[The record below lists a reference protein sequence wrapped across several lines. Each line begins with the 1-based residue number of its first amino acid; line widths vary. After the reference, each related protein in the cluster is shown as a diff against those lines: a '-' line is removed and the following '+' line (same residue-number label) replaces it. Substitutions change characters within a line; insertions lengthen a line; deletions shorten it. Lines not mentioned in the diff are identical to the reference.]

1 MKKKNIFVKLLG
13 AFLVPIVMMIVLGV
27 VSYETASKSTMEK
40 YEQSASS
47 TVVSVAEYMKLLTQT
62 VESGTTELLTSE
74 QVKNYFGLNAGSK
87 DKNKEATSYNEMKDL
102 ILKQTSST
110 KYTANVHEFAQLG
123 RPVSSTTKDSPT
135 KVAFPDGAYDEFLK
149 REGAVFEDSTVK
161 SIWMGTHPYIDETTG
176 ITTDNYAFSFV
187 KRFTTGKGFLT
198 VDIKMD
204 TVAEVLGKMDF
215 GKGSSA
221 SIVTAD
227 GREINIQNGEVTDT
241 QLYQGLDLTPA
252 EGKDSVSEYVAVGGR
267 KYLLLAAPV
276 GETEMTVCALI
287 PEASILEEAAGLRN
301 TTVIFVLI
309 ASVVAIMIGIILSS
323 DIRKTLNAISKCM
336 QVASEGDLLV
346 QIPTKKRKDE
356 FGLVSKSIGKML
368 GGVKELLWQ
377 VQKFGGEVDTSAG
390 QVAETTSQILSSMEE
405 VNSALGSVEADV
417 ATQAQDAEDGYQMMA
432 AFGDKINHLNETVDS
447 MGSMMQSTIGSIQ
460 RGTTMVDELKRTATA
475 TGEITRE
482 LVDNV
487 ENVNEQSTAI
497 ARIIET
503 ISDIAEETNLL
514 SLNASIEAARA
525 GESGRGFA
533 VVAQS
538 IGKLAAQSMA
548 AGSEI
553 TGIVA
558 SIEEATRTAAESA
571 GQTEKNVDYQMKAL
585 EETVSVFHEINDTV
599 QALVSNLQGITS
611 GMTELVGDKDDV
623 LKKIQAVSQASES
636 ASAAT
641 TEVTASISEQVE
653 FLKGLTKDA
662 ESLQM
667 QTRELEAAMSKFKI

>member
-74 QVKNYFGLNAGSK
+74 QVKNYFGMNAGSK

-187 KRFTTGKGFLT
+187 KRFTTGKGFLS

-204 TVAEVLGKMDF
+204 TVTEVLGKMDF

-227 GREINIQNGEVTDT
+227 GREINIQNGEVTDAK
-241 QLYQGLDLTPA
+241 LYQGLDLTPA

-287 PEASILEEAAGLRN
+287 PEASILEEASGLRN

-323 DIRKTLNAISKCM
+323 DIRKTLNTISKCM

-662 ESLQM
+662 ENLQM

>member
-40 YEQSASS
+40 YEQSAGS

-74 QVKNYFGLNAGSK
+74 QVKNYFGMNAGSK

-227 GREINIQNGEVTDT
+227 GREINIQNGEVTDAE
-241 QLYQGLDLTPA
+241 LYQGLDLTPA
-252 EGKDSVSEYVAVGGR
+252 EGKDSVSEYVDVGGR

-287 PEASILEEAAGLRN
+287 PEASILEEASGLRN

-323 DIRKTLNAISKCM
+323 DIRKTLNTISKCM

-405 VNSALGSVEADV
+405 VNSALGSVETDV

-432 AFGDKINHLNETVDS
+432 AFGDKINHMNETVDS

-475 TGEITRE
+475 TGKITRE

-662 ESLQM
+662 ENLQM

>member
-1 MKKKNIFVKLLG
+1 M
-13 AFLVPIVMMIVLGV
+13 
-27 VSYETASKSTMEK
+27 
-40 YEQSASS
+40 
-47 TVVSVAEYMKLLTQT
+47 
-62 VESGTTELLTSE
+62 
-74 QVKNYFGLNAGSK
+74 
-87 DKNKEATSYNEMKDL
+87 
-102 ILKQTSST
+102 
-110 KYTANVHEFAQLG
+110 
-123 RPVSSTTKDSPT
+123 
-135 KVAFPDGAYDEFLK
+135 AFPDGAYDEFLK

-176 ITTDNYAFSFV
+176 ITTDDYAFSFV

-204 TVAEVLGKMDF
+204 TVTEVLGKMDF

-227 GREINIQNGEVTDT
+227 GREINIQNGEVTDAE
-241 QLYQGLDLTPA
+241 LYQGLDLTPA

-287 PEASILEEAAGLRN
+287 PEASILEEASGLRN

-323 DIRKTLNAISKCM
+323 DIRKTLNTISRCM

-432 AFGDKINHLNETVDS
+432 AFGDKINHMNETVDS

-475 TGEITRE
+475 TGKITRE

-538 IGKLAAQSMA
+538 IGKLAAQSMT

-623 LKKIQAVSQASES
+623 LKKIQAVSQRCNNR
-636 ASAAT
+636 
-641 TEVTASISEQVE
+641 
-653 FLKGLTKDA
+653 GN
-662 ESLQM
+662 
-667 QTRELEAAMSKFKI
+667 SKHF

>member
-149 REGAVFEDSTVK
+149 REGAAFEDSTVK

-227 GREINIQNGEVTDT
+227 GREINIQNGEVTDAK
-241 QLYQGLDLTPA
+241 LYQGLDLTPA
-252 EGKDSVSEYVAVGGR
+252 EGKDSVSEYVTVGGR

>member
-40 YEQSASS
+40 YEQSAGS

-62 VESGTTELLTSE
+62 VESGTTELLTSD

-176 ITTDNYAFSFV
+176 ITTDDYAFSFV

-204 TVAEVLGKMDF
+204 TVTEVLGKMDF

-227 GREINIQNGEVTDT
+227 GREINIQNGEVTDAE
-241 QLYQGLDLTPA
+241 LYQGLDLTPA
-252 EGKDSVSEYVAVGGR
+252 EGKDSVSEYVDVGGR

-323 DIRKTLNAISKCM
+323 DIRKTLNTISRCM

-432 AFGDKINHLNETVDS
+432 AFGDKINHMNETVDS

-475 TGEITRE
+475 TGKITRE

-538 IGKLAAQSMA
+538 IGKLAAQSMT

-662 ESLQM
+662 ENLQM

>member
-74 QVKNYFGLNAGSK
+74 QVKNYFGMNAGSK

-149 REGAVFEDSTVK
+149 REGVVFEDSTVK

-187 KRFTTGKGFLT
+187 KRFTTGKGFLS

-227 GREINIQNGEVTDT
+227 GREINIQNGEVTDAK
-241 QLYQGLDLTPA
+241 LYQGLDLTPA
-252 EGKDSVSEYVAVGGR
+252 EGKDSVSEYVDVGGR

-276 GETEMTVCALI
+276 GETEMIVCALI

-323 DIRKTLNAISKCM
+323 DIRKTLNTISRCM

-432 AFGDKINHLNETVDS
+432 AFGDKINHMNETVDS

-475 TGEITRE
+475 TGKITRE

-662 ESLQM
+662 ENLQM

>member
-40 YEQSASS
+40 YEQSAGS

-74 QVKNYFGLNAGSK
+74 QVKNYFGMNAGSK

-187 KRFTTGKGFLT
+187 KRFTTGKGFLS

-227 GREINIQNGEVTDT
+227 GREINIQNGEVTDAK
-241 QLYQGLDLTPA
+241 LYQGLELTPA
-252 EGKDSVSEYVAVGGR
+252 EGKDSVSEYVDVGGR

-276 GETEMTVCALI
+276 GETEMIVCALI

-323 DIRKTLNAISKCM
+323 DIRKTLNTISRCM

-405 VNSALGSVEADV
+405 VNSALGSVETDV

-432 AFGDKINHLNETVDS
+432 AFGDKINHMNETVDS

-475 TGEITRE
+475 TGKITRE

-538 IGKLAAQSMA
+538 IGKLAAQSMT

-662 ESLQM
+662 ENLQM

>member
-176 ITTDNYAFSFV
+176 ITTDDYAFSFV

-204 TVAEVLGKMDF
+204 TVTEVLGKMDF

-227 GREINIQNGEVTDT
+227 GREINIQNGEVTDAE
-241 QLYQGLDLTPA
+241 LYQGLDLTPA

-287 PEASILEEAAGLRN
+287 PEASILEEASGLRN

-323 DIRKTLNAISKCM
+323 DIRKTLNTISRCM

-432 AFGDKINHLNETVDS
+432 AFGDKINHMNETVDS

-475 TGEITRE
+475 TGKITRE

-538 IGKLAAQSMA
+538 IGKLAAQSMT

-662 ESLQM
+662 ENLQM

>member
-40 YEQSASS
+40 YEQSAGS

-62 VESGTTELLTSE
+62 VESGTTELLTSD
-74 QVKNYFGLNAGSK
+74 QVKNYFGMNAGSK

-198 VDIKMD
+198 IDIKMD

-227 GREINIQNGEVTDT
+227 GREINIQNGEVTDAK
-241 QLYQGLDLTPA
+241 LYQGLDLTPA

-287 PEASILEEAAGLRN
+287 PEASILEEASGLRN

-323 DIRKTLNAISKCM
+323 DIRKTLNTISKCM

-662 ESLQM
+662 ENLQM
-667 QTRELEAAMSKFKI
+667 QTREPHGRVHGCF

>member
-62 VESGTTELLTSE
+62 VESGTTELLTSD
-74 QVKNYFGLNAGSK
+74 QVKNYFGMNAGSK

-227 GREINIQNGEVTDT
+227 GREINIQNGEVTDAK
-241 QLYQGLDLTPA
+241 LYQGLDLTPA

-287 PEASILEEAAGLRN
+287 PEASILEEASGLRN

-323 DIRKTLNAISKCM
+323 DIRKTLNTISRCM

-405 VNSALGSVEADV
+405 VNSALGSVETDV

-432 AFGDKINHLNETVDS
+432 AFGDKINHMNETVDS

-475 TGEITRE
+475 TGKITRE

-662 ESLQM
+662 ENLQM

>member
-149 REGAVFEDSTVK
+149 REGAAFEDSTVK

-241 QLYQGLDLTPA
+241 KLYQGLDLTPA

>member
-176 ITTDNYAFSFV
+176 ITTDDYAFSFV

-204 TVAEVLGKMDF
+204 TVTEVLGKMDF

-227 GREINIQNGEVTDT
+227 GREINIQNGEVTDAE
-241 QLYQGLDLTPA
+241 LYQGLDLTPA

-287 PEASILEEAAGLRN
+287 PEASILEEASGLRN

-309 ASVVAIMIGIILSS
+309 ASVVAIS
-323 DIRKTLNAISKCM
+323 RCM

-432 AFGDKINHLNETVDS
+432 AFGDKINHMNETVDS

-475 TGEITRE
+475 TGKITRE

-538 IGKLAAQSMA
+538 IGKLAAQSMT

-662 ESLQM
+662 ENLQM